1 MINAPLMHL
10 HHRLVLLLIL
20 HTYYDQGNPY
30 LRNNHLTGIP
40 PWNLMPLN
48 KLIPHLISPLDH
60 FCFSLITQALIQ
72 TCVQNT
78 CIPFA
83 CVQTHFTLFF
93 YYREL

>member
-20 HTYYDQGNPY
+20 HTQHDQEKYY
-30 LRNNHLTGIP
+30 LCNNQLTGISP
-40 PWNLMPLN
+40 RNLMPLN

-60 FCFSLITQALIQ
+60 FCFSLITHALIQ

-78 CIPFA
+78 GIPPA
-83 CVQTHFTLFF
+83 CVQTHFTFF
-93 YYREL
+93 F